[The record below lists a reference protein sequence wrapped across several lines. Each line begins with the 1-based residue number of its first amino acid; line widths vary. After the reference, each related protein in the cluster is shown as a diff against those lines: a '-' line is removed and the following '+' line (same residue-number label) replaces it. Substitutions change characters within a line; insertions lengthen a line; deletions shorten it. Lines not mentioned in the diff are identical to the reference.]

1 METLL
6 KKQNELLTSLEKTA
20 KRDELIQI
28 AQLYEEKRIDNDGD
42 RMEDQLKDLNTN
54 VKKLNEKT
62 GDNLNSNVIKLTD
75 ALREK
80 FRGDSGKGLEAT
92 PELKTPRPA
101 ARAAKVDPDE
111 TARVVDE
118 VSGRRRYNE
127 FDNVKKDLKDLFS
140 ARGFLDKMGIARR
153 GESGLISDFMDKREN
168 RKNWVESRMRA
179 DPNMK
184 NLKQYGGDEEKVKQY
199 LTKRYDE
206 KVGVEEKIFQN
217 KEDIAEQRKRGMSD
231 EQIKRMG
238 LFKKQDELATQLK
251 EIDPSLKQKPQTAK
265 EQETKATEAKRQ
277 SEEKSAKV
285 LPFTKQESA
294 GTTANALSNE
304 ETMLEQNKMI
314 AEQTGLLKKIEEN
327 TSVLKTMG
335 AIGGAAPVA
344 AAAAEGGGGPSILD
358 MIPGK
363 KILGGLKSAG
373 KGIVRAGAS
382 IGRFALK
389 HAGRLGAVGAVG
401 MGLYEGYQGWTAAS
415 DKQDA
420 AKEDIQAKLEAG
432 EITQGEAN
440 QLTKQVDEQATEEKG
455 AAAGKGTGM
464 ALGGAA
470 GALKGAAAGAA
481 IGSVVPVVG
490 TVVGGAI
497 GATVGA
503 IGGSWLGGKGGEWLG
518 KKAGQAKNW
527 AGNLIDSAK
536 NIFNTGTSGKEAA
549 QNMETEVAKRMQD
562 EGVEYGSKRAN
573 EIRQEVRAEIIAK
586 DPNAFVQSDQVI
598 SSDTQLKQTSSA
610 DGDTS
615 SLSKGITSNK
625 SVLGSTT
632 LGALFTKKGLQTGSF
647 LGTSSKEGNGTG
659 TYSDILGKRT
669 AGGLFGS
676 DKFSISTG
684 DGEELDVTKGQ
695 YQKIES
701 LVAAG
706 KVDDAQKLVDAIR
719 ETKRAQ
725 AAEKAGTKPTLT
737 PPPPPN
743 TGDTISQQSSEVDAA
758 RLAAGKPASVGNAIV
773 NAPTVNNTTKTSQV
787 IRSSPRTQENS
798 VSRYLDKR
806 YA

>member
-1 METLL
+1 MEALL

-92 PELKTPRPA
+92 SELKTPRPA

-206 KVGVEEKIFQN
+206 KVSVEEKIFQN

-265 EQETKATEAKRQ
+265 EQESKATEPKRQ

-294 GTTANALSNE
+294 GTTANALGNE

-314 AEQTGLLKKIEEN
+314 AEQTGILQKIEEN
-327 TSVLKTMG
+327 TAVLKTIG
-335 AIGGAAPVA
+335 AVGGAAPVA
-344 AAAAEGGGGPSILD
+344 AAAAEGGGPGILD

-363 KILGGLKSAG
+363 KILGGLKTAG
-373 KGIVRAGAS
+373 KGLLKGAGTV
-382 IGRFALK
+382 GRFALRN
-389 HAGRLGAVGAVG
+389 AGRLGAVGAVG
-401 MGLYEGYQGWTAAS
+401 MGLYEGYQGWSAAGEKEEATVA
-415 DKQDA
+415 DIN
-420 AKEDIQAKLEAG
+420 AKVESGEITPEQGEALKKEAG
-432 EITQGEAN
+432 ET
-440 QLTKQVDEQATEEKG
+440 ATVEKG

-481 IGSVVPVVG
+481 LGSIVPGVG
-490 TVVGGAI
+490 TVIGGAI

-503 IGGSWLGGKGGEWLG
+503 IGGTYLGGKAGEWIGEKAGKATNWVKGFFGGG
-518 KKAGQAKNW
+518 KKEEGVTKVEKAASETSNVDIQFSEMTFAEKDRENYEKFRTYRDGLVEKYATENAKKYKRKEPNQLDYSVSRML
-527 AGNLIDSAK
+527 ANKDAVLKFRTEI
-536 NIFNTGTSGKEAA
+536 EAA
-549 QNMETEVAKRMQD
+549 
-562 EGVEYGSKRAN
+562 G
-573 EIRQEVRAEIIAK
+573 
-586 DPNAFVQSDQVI
+586 
-598 SSDTQLKQTSSA
+598 
-610 DGDTS
+610 
-615 SLSKGITSNK
+615 
-625 SVLGSTT
+625 
-632 LGALFTKKGLQTGSF
+632 
-647 LGTSSKEGNGTG
+647 
-659 TYSDILGKRT
+659 
-669 AGGLFGS
+669 
-676 DKFSISTG
+676 
-684 DGEELDVTKGQ
+684 
-695 YQKIES
+695 
-701 LVAAG
+701 AG
-706 KVDDAQKLVDAIR
+706 KVTGGKKEEPPKVPGEKTAEALQKTAEGVTGKPAEGATKDSWTEIAGERVVPGQNLSEKQMAVIGMAKSQGNSYSPEIEAQYAKQL
-719 ETKRAQ
+719 
-725 AAEKAGTKPTLT
+725 AGSPTVS

-743 TGDTISQQSSEVDAA
+743 TGDVIAKQSSEVDAA
-758 RLAAGKPASVGNAIV
+758 RMAAGKPSGGGNAIV
-773 NAPTVNNTTKTSQV
+773 NAPTVNNTTKTTQT

>member
-1 METLL
+1 MEALL

-42 RMEDQLKDLNTN
+42 RMEDQLKDLNAN

-62 GDNLNSNVIKLTD
+62 GDNLNSNVIKLTA

-80 FRGDSGKGLEAT
+80 FRGDSGKGLETT
-92 PELKTPRPA
+92 PELKAPRP
-101 ARAAKVDPDE
+101 AAKVDPDE

-118 VSGRRRYNE
+118 ISGRRRYNE
-127 FDNVKKDLKDLFS
+127 AQNVKDDLKDLFS

-199 LTKRYDE
+199 LAKRYDQ

-231 EQIKRMG
+231 EQIGRMG

-285 LPFTKQESA
+285 LPFTKEASA
-294 GTTANALSNE
+294 GTTALNNE
-304 ETMLEQNKMI
+304 EGMLEQNRMI

-335 AIGGAAPVA
+335 AVGATAAPVA
-344 AAAAEGGGGPSILD
+344 AAAETSGGGFGLLD
-358 MIPGK
+358 MLPGK
-363 KILGGLKSAG
+363 KILGRAKTAG
-373 KGIVRAGAS
+373 KGLMKAAS
-382 IGRFALK
+382 SVGKFALRN
-389 HAGRLGAVGAVG
+389 AGKLGAIGSVG

-415 DKQDA
+415 EKQDA
-420 AKEDIQAKLEAG
+420 AKQEIQAKLESG
-432 EITQGEAN
+432 EISEEEAT
-440 QLTKQVDEQATEEKG
+440 QLTKQVDEQATVEKG
-455 AAAGKGTGM
+455 GAAGKGTGM
-464 ALGGAA
+464 AVGGAV

-490 TVVGGAI
+490 TVIGGAI
-497 GATVGA
+497 GATLGA
-503 IGGSWLGGKGGEWLG
+503 VGGSWLGGEAGEWLG
-518 KKAGQAKNW
+518 ETAGKATNWVKSFFGGGDEKKSDVKVEKATPQSSKVDIEFSEMEFAQKDPENYKKFKEFRKERIEYHLDQRNKKRGGKKTTQSERMDRTFAETQARTDAILK
-527 AGNLIDSAK
+527 
-536 NIFNTGTSGKEAA
+536 F
-549 QNMETEVAKRMQD
+549 R
-562 EGVEYGSKRAN
+562 N
-573 EIRQEVRAEIIAK
+573 EIQA
-586 DPNAFVQSDQVI
+586 
-598 SSDTQLKQTSSA
+598 
-610 DGDTS
+610 
-615 SLSKGITSNK
+615 
-625 SVLGSTT
+625 
-632 LGALFTKKGLQTGSF
+632 
-647 LGTSSKEGNGTG
+647 
-659 TYSDILGKRT
+659 
-669 AGGLFGS
+669 AG
-676 DKFSISTG
+676 
-684 DGEELDVTKGQ
+684 
-695 YQKIES
+695 
-701 LVAAG
+701 AG
-706 KVDDAQKLVDAIR
+706 KVTGGPE
-719 ETKRAQ
+719 ETKVPGEKTAEALQ
-725 AAEKAGTKPTLT
+725 KSVEGVTPTTPAAEQSAVTSPATITETKGEMVT
-737 PPPPPN
+737 PVVRTSSGGATPVAPSIVPS
-743 TGDTISQQSSEVDAA
+743 TGEIISKSSSEVDAA
-758 RLAAGKPASVGNAIV
+758 RLAASKPSGGGNAIV
-773 NAPTVNNTTKTSQV
+773 NAPTVNNTTRTSQV
-787 IRSSPRTQENS
+787 IRSAPRTQENS

>member
-1 METLL
+1 MEALL

-62 GDNLNSNVIKLTD
+62 GDNLNSNVIKLTA

-92 PELKTPRPA
+92 SELKTPRPA

-206 KVGVEEKIFQN
+206 KVSVEEKIFQN
-217 KEDIAEQRKRGMSD
+217 KEDIVEQRKRGMSD

-401 MGLYEGYQGWTAAS
+401 MGLYEGYQGWTAAGEKEEATVA
-415 DKQDA
+415 DIN
-420 AKEDIQAKLEAG
+420 AKVESG
-432 EITQGEAN
+432 EITAEEGEA
-440 QLTKQVDEQATEEKG
+440 LKKQAGETATVEKG
-455 AAAGKGTGM
+455 AAAGKGAGM
-464 ALGGAA
+464 AAGGAV

-481 IGSVVPVVG
+481 IGSIVPGVG
-490 TVVGGAI
+490 TVIGGAI

-503 IGGSWLGGKGGEWLG
+503 IGGTYLGGKAGEWLG
-518 KKAGQAKNW
+518 EKAGKATNWVKGFFGGGKKEEGVTKVEKAASETSNVDIQFSEMTFAQADPDNYKKFREYRDE
-527 AGNLIDSAK
+527 LVEKYAK
-536 NIFNTGTSGKEAA
+536 ENAKKFKRKEPNPTDYNVSRMLANKDAVLKFRTEIEAA
-549 QNMETEVAKRMQD
+549 
-562 EGVEYGSKRAN
+562 G
-573 EIRQEVRAEIIAK
+573 
-586 DPNAFVQSDQVI
+586 
-598 SSDTQLKQTSSA
+598 
-610 DGDTS
+610 
-615 SLSKGITSNK
+615 
-625 SVLGSTT
+625 
-632 LGALFTKKGLQTGSF
+632 
-647 LGTSSKEGNGTG
+647 
-659 TYSDILGKRT
+659 
-669 AGGLFGS
+669 
-676 DKFSISTG
+676 
-684 DGEELDVTKGQ
+684 
-695 YQKIES
+695 
-701 LVAAG
+701 AG
-706 KVDDAQKLVDAIR
+706 KVTGGKKEEPPKIPGEKTAEALQKTAEGVTGAKPADGVNKVPESAR
-719 ETKRAQ
+719 TPAMEFQSQQNKESQKRLIQEANSV
-725 AAEKAGTKPTLT
+725 EAGKIS
-737 PPPPPN
+737 PPATPN
-743 TGDTISQQSSEVDAA
+743 TGDRIAQQSSDVDAA
-758 RLAAGKPASVGNAIV
+758 RMAAGKPSGGGNAIV
-773 NAPTVNNTTKTSQV
+773 NAPTVNNTTKTTQT

-798 VSRYLDKR
+798 ISRYLDKR